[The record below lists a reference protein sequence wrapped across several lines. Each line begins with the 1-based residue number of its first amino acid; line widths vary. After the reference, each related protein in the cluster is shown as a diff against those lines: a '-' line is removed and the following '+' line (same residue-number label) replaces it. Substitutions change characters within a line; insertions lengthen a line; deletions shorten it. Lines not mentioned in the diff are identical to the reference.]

1 MKYTLLSIF
10 VFSLLLCAC
19 NSREELSTESVLISE
34 IKHTDSLD
42 QWLYQTYTKPYN
54 IEVKYRWDA
63 NATGLTQTTT
73 PPTRE
78 QVKPVMQ
85 AVNQLWIE
93 VYEKLVG
100 KDFLKRYAPK
110 EIYLYGGK
118 NLDTEGYEQI
128 KSTHAPLQMP
138 LFKINDFKESDSA
151 SVAQVMRMVHHHFAK
166 ALIQQKPFDKE
177 AFSQLNFYA
186 YKDNWGKL
194 SPNDLYHLT
203 TRASDFGYYSLLAAR
218 GGVEEDFAETVS
230 TMLCNTKQDVDYMIY
245 DYAGYIDPY
254 NPDDKERA
262 QKAVKTLT
270 SKREFVIKY
279 FKDNFDINFNRLQ
292 FESNAQ
298 IKTYLK

>member
-1 MKYTLLSIF
+1 MKHTLLSIF

-63 NATGLTQTTT
+63 NTTGLTQTTT

-78 QVKPVMQ
+78 QVEPAMQ
-85 AVNQLWIE
+85 AVNLLWIE
-93 VYEKLVG
+93 VYKKLVG
-100 KDFLKRYAPK
+100 EDFLKRYAPK

-118 NLDTEGYEQI
+118 NLDSEGYEQI

-138 LFKINDFKESDSA
+138 LFKINDFKKSDST

-186 YKDNWGKL
+186 YNTNWGKHDI
-194 SPNDLYHLT
+194 NELYHLT

-218 GGVEEDFAETVS
+218 GSVEEDFAETVS
-230 TMLCNTKQDVDYMIY
+230 AMLCSSKQDIDEMIEG
-245 DYAGYIDPY
+245 YAGYANPYDPE
-254 NPDDKERA
+254 DKERA
-262 QKAVKTLT
+262 RKAVKTLNA
-270 SKREFVIKY
+270 KRAFVIKY
-279 FKDNFDINFNRLQ
+279 FKDNFDLNFNRLQ
-292 FESNAQ
+292 FESVAQ
-298 IKTYLK
+298 LKTYLK